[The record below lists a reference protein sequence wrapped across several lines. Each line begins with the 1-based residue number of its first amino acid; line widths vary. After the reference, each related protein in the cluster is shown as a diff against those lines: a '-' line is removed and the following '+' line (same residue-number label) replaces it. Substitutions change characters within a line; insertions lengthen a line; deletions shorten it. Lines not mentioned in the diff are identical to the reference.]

1 MDFCIL
7 FHNETRECFKISL
20 KMWLFPFIRRE
31 IIELFY
37 QTKIF
42 HKLRY
47 EIFIFH
53 SRWRAGFLDY
63 SSARMEGTRWLATH
77 SPEGSQAAT
86 CSRTIWKEVMA
97 ICWEQPCILL
107 LSTSVSLQLCNH
119 LSLKLRDHEEAGR
132 TGASS
137 VAHVTSPCSLGW
149 TRSCPS
155 QDFLSIPKA
164 YIPGKSFWRG
174 FFLSFSIHFRED
186 WSPLVIFL

>member
-7 FHNETRECFKISL
+7 FHNDARECFKISL

-31 IIELFY
+31 RIKLFH

-47 EIFIFH
+47 EILIFH
-53 SRWRAGFLDY
+53 CRWRAGFLDY
-63 SSARMEGTRWLATH
+63 SSALRKGTRLLATH
-77 SPEGSQAAT
+77 SPEGSQVAT

-119 LSLKLRDHEEAGR
+119 LSLKLRDEGQTWGSR
-132 TGASS
+132 KNRGQIRGSCN
-137 VAHVTSPCSLGW
+137 VALFSRLDP
-149 TRSCPS
+149 
-155 QDFLSIPKA
+155 FLSIP
-164 YIPGKSFWRG
+164 G
-174 FFLSFSIHFRED
+174 LLE
-186 WSPLVIFL
+186 